1 LRQRNNNILLELTIL
16 SLLALL
22 LVGCSENSSIAIR
35 YKAEKLLRQAEKA
48 YEAAGIRP
56 DLRNLEQWKK
66 IKASYMNVAEYAWK
80 YLDSVPLEKY
90 PEERQELESIAFMAV
105 NRLSSIYYFQRN
117 YDSSII
123 ILHKLLA
130 VTTLKGTPLLTSEL
144 YLARTLQA
152 NGNWSEA
159 MRVFRSIIDTFY
171 PPVDN
176 ENHILTEAL
185 NLPFELVRVY
195 RLLGDSSA
203 FKDQIQSA
211 KSYYERLA
219 AEWPN
224 SALCTDARSNL
235 ARLYLNEEEWDKT
248 IENLRQIKDSTG
260 QIDLEAATMIADI
273 TSSGKKNYP
282 AAISLYDELLKKSQ
296 DSMLTAAL
304 HARKGKAFFESGNYN
319 KCREIMAF
327 LKDNY
332 PRYFQNNP
340 IPQNYIAMSFAQ
352 EGKWS
357 LAEDEFRWLTANYS
371 TTEQAFNA
379 FFVIADHYQQSGD
392 VESAEK
398 WYRQAEEF
406 YDKIGRQYSGSAV
419 EASAMSYKAEVARRE
434 EKWETA
440 IKYLEEIND
449 KFPQS
454 EIGQNALLNAA
465 AVYREKL
472 DDPQK
477 AEALITRLKRE
488 LLPIGEGK
496 KTELITDVK
505 K

>member
-144 YLARTLQA
+144 NLARTLQA

-195 RLLGDSSA
+195 RLLGDSAA
-203 FKDQIQSA
+203 FKDHIQSA

-219 AEWPN
+219 AE
-224 SALCTDARSNL
+224 
-235 ARLYLNEEEWDKT
+235 
-248 IENLRQIKDSTG
+248 
-260 QIDLEAATMIADI
+260 
-273 TSSGKKNYP
+273 
-282 AAISLYDELLKKSQ
+282 
-296 DSMLTAAL
+296 
-304 HARKGKAFFESGNYN
+304 
-319 KCREIMAF
+319 
-327 LKDNY
+327 
-332 PRYFQNNP
+332 
-340 IPQNYIAMSFAQ
+340 
-352 EGKWS
+352 
-357 LAEDEFRWLTANYS
+357 
-371 TTEQAFNA
+371 
-379 FFVIADHYQQSGD
+379 
-392 VESAEK
+392 
-398 WYRQAEEF
+398 
-406 YDKIGRQYSGSAV
+406 
-419 EASAMSYKAEVARRE
+419 
-434 EKWETA
+434 
-440 IKYLEEIND
+440 
-449 KFPQS
+449 
-454 EIGQNALLNAA
+454 
-465 AVYREKL
+465 
-472 DDPQK
+472 
-477 AEALITRLKRE
+477 
-488 LLPIGEGK
+488 
-496 KTELITDVK
+496 
-505 K
+505 